1 MSRFTD
7 PVRRYN
13 LFDPIKIRISAQN
26 EKGFTD
32 TPSLVSVSAATAKVI
47 PITMPSNSVSRGPL
61 TSETIIQILI
71 TPLTTP
77 SDTGDSEI
85 LSYHVEYDQG
95 VNNWVTLVG
104 DPTYKTQ
111 LYVLATDGIT
121 KGTIYSF
128 RVRALNVYGWSP

>member
-104 DPTYKTQ
+104 DPTYNTQ